1 MNETVT
7 LEQLRA
13 YLAATGWQQRQP
25 YGRYT
30 DRWHHPSY
38 SDYPDDAMVFHF
50 EPDDPDPVRSWGI
63 LEGLA
68 QDEGRCEHEVE
79 ADILGRP
86 DPATLLKRLEQA
98 REDVAILA
106 RVGRMYLDALDE
118 DPENEFL
125 TLGAAILVTQ
135 VREAVE
141 RHEGESA

>member
-7 LEQLRA
+7 LDQLRA

-25 YGRYT
+25 YGPYT
-30 DRWHHPSY
+30 DYWHHPSY
-38 SDYPDDAMVFHF
+38 SAYPDSGMVFHF
-50 EPDDPDPVRSWGI
+50 EPGDTDPVRSWGI

-68 QDEGRCEHEVE
+68 RDEGRCEHEVE

-86 DPATLLKRLEQA
+86 DSATLLQRLARA

-106 RVGRMYLDALDE
+106 RVGRMYLDALDD
-118 DPENEFL
+118 DPENEYL
-125 TLGAAILVTQ
+125 TLGAAMLVTQ

-141 RHEGESA
+141 RHEAAQ